1 MGALIYGIVE
11 THNEVKR
18 MRIGR
23 GARMRISNL
32 IDDPISALD
41 AYEALLGWEMDL
53 HKSLIERR
61 RRQFATPSEAAADD
75 AFLEDLYRIVKA
87 WYGRRAWLLIPFDNS
102 FKQEIRKAACKLD
115 HLSGLSIMGANYDVG
130 TVAGQLWNVIG
141 NLTMTTADA
150 KIVSGTKAIHHLVP
164 NLIPPMDNRYTGD
177 FFLGYGIGQGRETVF
192 RRIYQAF
199 TDLTHSLACNE
210 EFMERVGR
218 DFNTSVTKT
227 VDNAIIGYVENKS
240 RTA

>member
-1 MGALIYGIVE
+1 MHLRPEAEERIRKLKNDPIAALNSYEGLLQWEMGRHKGLIQR
-11 THNEVKR
+11 R
-18 MRIGR
+18 MR
-23 GARMRISNL
+23 
-32 IDDPISALD
+32 
-41 AYEALLGWEMDL
+41 E
-53 HKSLIERR
+53 
-61 RRQFATPSEAAADD
+61 FATPSEAAADD
-75 AFLEDLYRIVKA
+75 AFLEDLYRILKA

-115 HLSGLSIMGANYDVG
+115 HLSGLSIIGANYDVG

-227 VDNAIIGYVENKS
+227 VDNAIIGYVENK
-240 RTA
+240 RKTA